1 VTLAR
6 PHILD
11 ASALVQLFS
20 GHQTLMRL
28 FDDADAG
35 DRFVIVP
42 TLAIAEAQA
51 VLGAKPSHWDRILGV
66 RSLLTIDLSPHVAVE
81 IGRIAAPRLQHHPV
95 HTALI
100 GPLMA
105 AQVLHEARMLNGVIV
120 TCVPEAYGGHEV
132 AVQAIR

>member
-1 VTLAR
+1 MIQVR

-11 ASALVQLFS
+11 ASALVELFS

-28 FDDADAG
+28 LDDADAG

-51 VLGAKPSHWDRILGV
+51 VLDARQSHWDRILGV

-81 IGRIAAPRLQHHPV
+81 VGRLAAPRLRHHPV
-95 HTALI
+95 HTPLI
-100 GPLMA
+100 GPLMT
-105 AQVLHEARMLNGVIV
+105 AQVLHEATMLNGVIV
-120 TCVPEAYGGHEV
+120 TRVPEAYGGHDV
-132 AVQAIR
+132 AVQTI